1 MTDGNILD
9 PDAAGAYVE
18 DWQRRVQRKAAET
31 QAMSDRLS
39 ALRVTTKDDNGLTE
53 VTIDANGALVDVR
66 FTDRIQRVAP
76 DAVARAVMSAVH
88 DARRK
93 AADQSRQIVTET
105 MGEQSIAAQAI
116 AERVEQQLRGE

>member
-1 MTDGNILD
+1 
-9 PDAAGAYVE
+9 
-18 DWQRRVQRKAAET
+18 
-31 QAMSDRLS
+31 
-39 ALRVTTKDDNGLTE
+39 
-53 VTIDANGALVDVR
+53 
-66 FTDRIQRVAP
+66 
-76 DAVARAVMSAVH
+76 MSAIR

>member
-9 PDAAGAYVE
+9 PDTAGAYLE
-18 DWQRRVQRKAAET
+18 DWQRRVERKAAET
-31 QAMSDRLS
+31 QAMSNRLS

-76 DAVARAVMSAVH
+76 DAVARAVMSALR

-93 AADQSRQIVTET
+93 AADQTRQIVTET

>member
-1 MTDGNILD
+1 MTDENILD
-9 PDAAGAYVE
+9 PDAAGAYLE
-18 DWQRRVQRKAAET
+18 DWQRRVERKAAET
-31 QAMSDRLS
+31 QTMSDRLS
-39 ALRVTTKDDNGLTE
+39 ALRVTTTDDNGLTE

-76 DAVARAVMSAVH
+76 DAVARAVMSAIH

-116 AERVEQQLRGE
+116 AERVEQRLRGE

>member
-1 MTDGNILD
+1 MTHGNILD
-9 PDAAGAYVE
+9 PDAAGAYLE
-18 DWQRRVQRKAAET
+18 DWQRRAQRKAAET

>member
-9 PDAAGAYVE
+9 PDAAGAYLE

>member
-9 PDAAGAYVE
+9 PDAAGAYLE
-18 DWQRRVQRKAAET
+18 DWQRRVERKAAET
-31 QAMSDRLS
+31 QAMNDRLS

-76 DAVARAVMSAVH
+76 DAVARAVMSAIR

>member
-1 MTDGNILD
+1 MTHGNILD
-9 PDAAGAYVE
+9 PDAAGAYLE

-116 AERVEQQLRGE
+116 AKRVEQQLRGE